1 MGWNSWNQFGCNVD
15 EQMLRGIAKAM
26 VDSGLKDVGYQYVVI
41 DDCWQVSRDQNG
53 NIVADPERFPSGI
66 KSLADYVH
74 SLGLKFGIYSDA
86 GSLTCKERPGS
97 LGMSILMLASTRR
110 GAWITSNMTGATQP
124 PRMLKRRMP

>member
-1 MGWNSWNQFGCNVD
+1 MKNITNLLATAVLLIAAPVLAQEANVSANLARTPPMGWNSWNQFGCNVD

-74 SLGLKFGIYSDA
+74 SLGPFH
-86 GSLTCKERPGS
+86 
-97 LGMSILMLASTRR
+97 
-110 GAWITSNMTGATQP
+110 
-124 PRMLKRRMP
+124 